1 MPLPDSADEKWV
13 RKEHTAV
20 KHEILQKYLTP
31 WTRILSSG
39 FDQVHYF
46 DGFAGRGR
54 YEDGEPGS
62 PVLAMQAAD
71 RHATNLDEFLCTFV
85 EWNDE
90 NFADLESVVEEE
102 KQSCTDK
109 VEVITENERFEDVVD
124 GIIDGLD
131 GDDIM
136 PSFFFIDPFGYE
148 GMPFETV
155 SDIINLRD
163 EGVEVFLTYMVR
175 DIRRFLTSEDHE
187 DSITRILGTDE
198 WKQYK
203 NSENKEEEILKLY
216 ERQLRYQAGAEYVW
230 PFEMKMPE
238 RSETVYYLIHATN
251 HFKGFKIMKDI
262 MYKAGAEDN
271 FAYLGPDHYAYEDQQ
286 TSLFDVT
293 DSGDSRVEDLAEF
306 LFKEL
311 DGEQMTFFQ
320 VMKETYE
327 ETDLIEK
334 HYRDAIYHLEERQK
348 AEIHNQPDEPRGTQN
363 GLGHD
368 DRVTIGRKYQNLMN
382 FGE

>member
-1 MPLPDSADEKWV
+1 MPLPDSADEKWELQ
-13 RKEHTAV
+13 EHTAV

-31 WTRILSSG
+31 WTQILSSG
-39 FDQVHYF
+39 FDRVHYF

-62 PVLAMQAAD
+62 PVLAMRAAD
-71 RHATNLDEFLCTFV
+71 RHAENLEQFLCTFV
-85 EWNDE
+85 ELNDE
-90 NFADLESVVEEE
+90 NFQDLEAVVEEE
-102 KQSCTDK
+102 EKNCTDK
-109 VEVITENERFEDVVD
+109 VQVITENAKFEDVVD
-124 GIIDGLD
+124 DITADLD
-131 GDDIM
+131 GEII
-136 PSFFFIDPFGYE
+136 PSFFFVDPFGYE

-155 SDIINLRD
+155 ADIINLRE

-203 NSENKEEEILKLY
+203 NTENKEEKILKLY
-216 ERQLRYQAGAEYVW
+216 ERQLRKEAGAEYVW

-251 HFKGFKIMKDI
+251 HFKGFKVMKDI
-262 MYKAGAEDN
+262 MFNAGAEDN
-271 FAYLGPDHYAYEDQQ
+271 FAYLGPDHYAYEDEQA
-286 TSLFDVT
+286 SIFDIT
-293 DSGDSRVEDLAEF
+293 ESADSRIEDLADF
-306 LFKEL
+306 LFDEL
-311 DGEQMTFFQ
+311 EGENMTFFN

-327 ETDLIEK
+327 ETDLIEP
-334 HYRDAIYHLEERQK
+334 HYRDAVKHLRDIGK
-348 AEIHNQPDEPRGTQN
+348 ATIHNCPDEYNGTIN

-368 DRVTIGRKYQNLMN
+368 DWVEFERENHSLGSFK
-382 FGE
+382 